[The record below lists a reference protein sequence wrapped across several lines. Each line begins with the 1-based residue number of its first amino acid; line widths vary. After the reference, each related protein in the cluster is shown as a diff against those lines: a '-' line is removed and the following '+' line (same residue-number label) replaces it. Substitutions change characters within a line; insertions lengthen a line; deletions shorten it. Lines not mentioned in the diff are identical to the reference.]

1 MTLSN
6 KIIYGTTASVWLFLL
21 IRYFKGDVSDC
32 KKYGYESGVMDSDA
46 SVMYCDDNDCDCKN

>member
-32 KKYGYESGVMDSDA
+32 SSMTT
-46 SVMYCDDNDCDCKN
+46 